1 VIIMSYDSFKHHRR
15 SIRLKDYDYSQSGAY
30 FITCCV
36 NSQICLFGKI
46 KHDKIHLN
54 DAGIMIKK
62 VWMELSEN
70 YPGIETDA
78 FVVMPN
84 HFHGIVILNNVG
96 AGPRAC
102 PKSKMTLPDVVHR
115 FKSFTTAQY
124 RKGVKTQ
131 YWEPFIGKLWQ
142 RNYYEHIVRN
152 DEDLNRIREYIENN
166 PRNWVN
172 DENYSNNTNQ

>member
-1 VIIMSYDSFKHHRR
+1 M
-15 SIRLKDYDYSQSGAY
+15 
-30 FITCCV
+30 
-36 NSQICLFGKI
+36 
-46 KHDKIHLN
+46 N
-54 DAGIMIKK
+54 DPGIMIKK

-84 HFHGIVILNNVG
+84 HFHGIVILNNV
-96 AGPRAC
+96 
-102 PKSKMTLPDVVHR
+102 
-115 FKSFTTAQY
+115 
-124 RKGVKTQ
+124 
-131 YWEPFIGKLWQ
+131 EKLWQ

>member
-1 VIIMSYDSFKHHRR
+1 MSFEYANIKIEGTHREQQCTILFFVFNTIWIHKHQNRGHPQGGAPTVIIMSYDSFKHHRR

-102 PKSKMTLPDVVHR
+102 P
-115 FKSFTTAQY
+115 
-124 RKGVKTQ
+124 
-131 YWEPFIGKLWQ
+131 
-142 RNYYEHIVRN
+142 
-152 DEDLNRIREYIENN
+152 
-166 PRNWVN
+166 
-172 DENYSNNTNQ
+172 